1 LFVDVEEALA
11 QLPAS
16 RDSGTLQRDWHVSY
30 FKDEHCCKY
39 ASDRSNRLA
48 VIAVA
53 ADGQIADKGI
63 DKPFR
68 DSRMGAEERT
78 NGGRRRGP

>member
-1 LFVDVEEALA
+1 
-11 QLPAS
+11 
-16 RDSGTLQRDWHVSY
+16 
-30 FKDEHCCKY
+30 
-39 ASDRSNRLA
+39 LA